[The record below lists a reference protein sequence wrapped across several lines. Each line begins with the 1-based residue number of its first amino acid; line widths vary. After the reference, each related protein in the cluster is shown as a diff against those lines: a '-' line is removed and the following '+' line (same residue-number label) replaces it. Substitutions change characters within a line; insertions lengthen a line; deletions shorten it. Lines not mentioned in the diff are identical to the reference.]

1 MTIRSIMK
9 KFISLSFVIAFAAC
23 ASAPSSAPA
32 PAPVPATAPA
42 PLAGRATALLNEIAA
57 GRFDDAT
64 SNFAPVLKEKLPAK
78 TLADVWAKI
87 QQQAGAFK
95 QFGSATVSHEGAN
108 DVVVVPASFANL
120 TLDAR
125 VVYDQSGS
133 VAGLF
138 FSPR

>member
-1 MTIRSIMK
+1 MRS
-9 KFISLSFVIAFAAC
+9 
-23 ASAPSSAPA
+23 PPA
-32 PAPVPATAPA
+32 VSTTP
-42 PLAGRATALLNEIAA
+42 R
-57 GRFDDAT
+57 R
-64 SNFAPVLKEKLPAK
+64 